1 MKILPAVLFLIVAS
15 SCVCEFAGLK
25 GLKDVAVMGN
35 LPDAQAIANAQKLED
50 LAPLVPQ
57 LLTQAQSDLWQKG
70 LGITGWTTSTGK
82 SGLQIRKS
90 YVFADFRHA
99 FWFMRLSAS
108 AADRVD
114 HHPEW
119 FNVYNKV
126 DVLLTTH
133 DVGGL
138 SCKDIIIAYY
148 MEQFA
153 VSASTQS
160 QADLQT
166 VFRIN
171 ATEEQLFSIN
181 FSSFQTQTKKIDG

>member
-1 MKILPAVLFLIVAS
+1 MRLVPAVLALIIAS
-15 SCVCEFAGLK
+15 SCLCEFSGLK
-25 GLKDVAVMGN
+25 GLQEVALNGN
-35 LPDAQAIANAQKLED
+35 LPDAQAIANARKLED

-57 LLTQAQSDLWQKG
+57 QLTQAQSDLWQSG

-90 YVFADFRHA
+90 FVFADFRHA

-133 DVGGL
+133 DVAGL

-148 MEQFA
+148 MEKFA
-153 VSASTQS
+153 ASAATQS
-160 QADLQT
+160 PSDLQT

-171 ATEEQLFSIN
+171 ATEEQLFTNN

>member
-1 MKILPAVLFLIVAS
+1 MKILIAVLFLIVAS